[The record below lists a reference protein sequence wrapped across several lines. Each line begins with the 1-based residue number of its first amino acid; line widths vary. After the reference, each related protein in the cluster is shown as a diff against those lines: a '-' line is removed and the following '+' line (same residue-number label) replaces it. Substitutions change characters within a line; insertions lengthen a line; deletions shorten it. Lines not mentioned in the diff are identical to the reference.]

1 MPNQAS
7 FIDHHQIRIGGITKA
22 SLLKELEARGVQ
34 LNPFAHELFAHDGF
48 TTLTAQVDINV
59 IQVSVAQLGLAGGGT
74 FDQII
79 EHALARGYALC
90 PLELGP
96 HFRLQFM
103 HQAEG
108 FLGHPLSA
116 NCKPPGSIT
125 VASQP
130 IVQSDDVP
138 KGFYLRVIEGVPW
151 LRGYRSWAGH
161 VYASGDVFAFAAGVD
176 TA

>member
-1 MPNQAS
+1 LSTN
-7 FIDHHQIRIGGITKA
+7 HQVRIGSVAKPD
-22 SLLKELEARGVQ
+22 LLKELEARGVQ

-48 TTLTAQVDINV
+48 TTLAKPVEINV
-59 IQVSVAQLGLAGGGT
+59 VQISAAQLGLAGGGT
-74 FDQII
+74 FDQIV
-79 EHALARGYALC
+79 ERALARGYALC

-108 FLGHPLSA
+108 FLGYPPSA

-130 IVQSDDVP
+130 IEQSDDVP
-138 KGFYLRVIEGVPW
+138 KGFYLRVMEGVPW

-161 VYASGDVFAFAAGVD
+161 VYAPGDVFAFAAGVD